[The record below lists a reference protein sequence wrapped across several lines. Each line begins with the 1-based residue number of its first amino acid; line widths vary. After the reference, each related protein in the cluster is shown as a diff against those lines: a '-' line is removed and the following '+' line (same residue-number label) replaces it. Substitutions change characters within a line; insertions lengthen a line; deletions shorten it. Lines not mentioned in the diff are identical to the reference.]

1 MPLGYNACTM
11 QRNMTIFLV
20 VIALMVALI
29 GVGLVLSVRA
39 VTQPISAVNSNLATQ
54 VASILN
60 PTPTVLPDPI
70 TLIHE
75 VRALSRLETMQY
87 TLEKVIT
94 AEVGQGALDFLFG
107 DQLLLIAHG
116 EVIAGVDL
124 EKIGADDITVEEDG
138 RVVIVLPR
146 AEIFIAALDNEK
158 TYVYDR
164 DIGLLRKAEI
174 GLESEARRVAQSE
187 FEKAAME
194 DGILEQAQL
203 NAENFLYRFLRS
215 IGVQDVRFETAPI
228 PEFAPTATPLN

>member
-1 MPLGYNACTM
+1 
-11 QRNMTIFLV
+11 
-20 VIALMVALI
+20 
-29 GVGLVLSVRA
+29 
-39 VTQPISAVNSNLATQ
+39 
-54 VASILN
+54 
-60 PTPTVLPDPI
+60 
-70 TLIHE
+70 
-75 VRALSRLETMQY
+75 MQY

-124 EKIGADDITVEEDG
+124 EKIGVDDITVEEDG
-138 RVVIVLPR
+138 RVVIILPR

-174 GLESEARRVAQSE
+174 GLESEARRVAQRE

-194 DGILEQAQL
+194 DGILDQAQV

-228 PEFAPTATPLN
+228 PEFAPTATPLS

>member
-1 MPLGYNACTM
+1 
-11 QRNMTIFLV
+11 MTIFLV

-54 VASILN
+54 VASILK
-60 PTPTVLPDPI
+60 PTPTVHPDPI

-194 DGILEQAQL
+194 DGILEQAQV

-215 IGVQDVRFETAPI
+215 IGVQDVSFETAPI
-228 PEFAPTATPLN
+228 PEFTPTATPLT